1 MPEVAGVDN
10 PPRVVWLPDTGGGS
24 ARPTRSAWVTS
35 VPGTS
40 KVDGPG
46 PGVSHEHELRPRQ
59 GRDRHPPVPRRAPPH
74 SQAHADPA
82 AAGSRA
88 AVAAIPIHLTLAARA
103 WNRSGR
109 TSCADQQL
117 PPYAVGAQGRA

>member
-59 GRDRHPPVPRRAPPH
+59 GRDRHPPAPRRTPPL
-74 SQAHADPA
+74 SQARADPPA
-82 AAGSRA
+82 SDSHA
-88 AVAAIPIHLTLAARA
+88 AVAAIPIGLTPRQRV
-103 WNRSGR
+103 WNRVVERRARGPE
-109 TSCADQQL
+109 L
-117 PPYAVGAQGRA
+117 PPTQLG